1 VEQIAGVCRFD
12 RNKIYTKMTTRAIDK
27 ITTSPLRPGF
37 LGQGHLA
44 AAVVDGQRFAET
56 DPFIILM
63 DDQLDLPGG
72 EPVGGP
78 HPHAGFETVT
88 LVLEGDDRDWK
99 TGSLELMTA
108 GKGIIHTEE
117 ITAQTRMRI
126 LQLWLVLPP
135 EQRWAEPFHQK
146 ILLEDV
152 PTLKTAQ
159 SEIRVYSGRSNGLT
173 SPLRNQ
179 TPFTLVDF
187 NLKENASVTQQ
198 VPSSYSGFIYVIDG
212 AVRIGNRQVTKGQT
226 GWLDRPG
233 TTGESEIVFH
243 TAGQGTRFVLYAG
256 QPHHVPIVSH
266 GPFIGDSQDDI
277 RRLYSEY
284 RRGGMP
290 HLNDLPD
297 DRKIQHIAAPA

>member
-1 VEQIAGVCRFD
+1 M
-12 RNKIYTKMTTRAIDK
+12 KTRTIDK
-27 ITTSPLRPGF
+27 ITASPLHPGF
-37 LGQGHLA
+37 LGKGHLA
-44 AAVVDGQRFAET
+44 ANILEGRPFADT

-88 LVLEGDDRDWK
+88 LVLEGDGRDWK
-99 TGSLELMTA
+99 TGSIEVMTA

-117 ITAQTRMRI
+117 IVAKTHMRI

-135 EQRWAEPFHQK
+135 AQRWAEPFHQQ

-152 PTLKTAQ
+152 PTLRTAQ
-159 SEIRVYSGRSNGLT
+159 SEIRVYSGSSNGLT

-187 NLKENASVTQQ
+187 NLKENVAVTQHI
-198 VPSSYSGFIYVIDG
+198 PSSYNGFIYVLEG
-212 AVRIGNRQVTKGQT
+212 AVSTGDKKISRGQT
-226 GWLDRPG
+226 GWLDKPDG
-233 TTGESEIVFH
+233 TGESEIIFK
-243 TAGQGTRFVLYAG
+243 AAESGARFVLYAG
-256 QPHHVPIVSH
+256 QPHHVPIVSY

-277 RRLYSEY
+277 RRLYSEF
-284 RRGGMP
+284 RQGKMP
-290 HLNDLPD
+290 HLNDLPAS
-297 DRKIQHIAAPA
+297 RKIRHSAASAEA

>member
-1 VEQIAGVCRFD
+1 M
-12 RNKIYTKMTTRAIDK
+12 KTRTIDK
-27 ITTSPLRPGF
+27 ITVSPLRPGF
-37 LGQGHLA
+37 LGEGHLA
-44 AAVVDGQRFAET
+44 AAVLDGRPFAAT

-88 LVLEGDDRDWK
+88 LVLEGDGRDWK

-108 GKGIIHTEE
+108 GKGIVHTEE
-117 ITAQTRMRI
+117 ITAKTHMRI

-135 EQRWAEPFHQK
+135 AQRWAEPLHQQ
-146 ILLEDV
+146 ILLESV

-159 SEIRVYSGRSNGLT
+159 SEIRVYSGTSNGLT

-187 NLKENASVTQQ
+187 QLKEQTTVAQQ
-198 VPSSYSGFIYVIDG
+198 LPATYNGFIYVIDG
-212 AVRIGNRQVTKGQT
+212 AVEISGTRVEQGQT
-226 GWLDRPG
+226 AWLDKP
-233 TTGESEIVFH
+233 TAAGEGEITFK
-243 TAGQGTRFVLYAG
+243 TDGQNARFILYAG
-256 QPHHVPIVSH
+256 QPHQVPIVSY

-284 RRGGMP
+284 RQGRMP
-290 HLNDLPD
+290 HLNDLPVN
-297 DRKIQHIAAPA
+297 RKIRHTASAAASA

>member
-1 VEQIAGVCRFD
+1 MKTR
-12 RNKIYTKMTTRAIDK
+12 KIRK
-27 ITTSPLRPGF
+27 ITESPLLPGF
-37 LGQGHLA
+37 LGTGHLA
-44 AAVVDGQRFAET
+44 AAVVDGQHFAET

-117 ITAQTRMRI
+117 ITAKTRMRI

-135 EQRWAEPFHQK
+135 QQRWAEPFHQK

-152 PTLKTAQ
+152 PTLKTPQ
-159 SEIRVYSGRSNGLT
+159 SEIRVYSGSSHGLT
-173 SPLRNQ
+173 SPLQNQ

-187 NLKENASVTQQ
+187 NLKANSTVTQQ
-198 VPSSYSGFIYVIDG
+198 VPSAYNGFIYVIEG
-212 AVRIGNRQVTKGQT
+212 TVSAEGQPVTQGQT
-226 GWLDRPG
+226 GWLDKPEA
-233 TTGESEIVFH
+233 TGESEIVF
-243 TAGQGTRFVLYAG
+243 QGAAQGARFVLYAG
-256 QPHHVPIVSH
+256 QPHHAPIVSH

-284 RRGGMP
+284 RQGKMP
-290 HLNDLPD
+290 HLHDLPPN
-297 DRKIQHIAAPA
+297 RKVRYSATPV